1 LLESNKWIVIA
12 SAVTGFWLLYL
23 LSPILS
29 PFIIAATLA
38 YIGDPFVDKLES
50 LKLSRTMAVAC
61 IFVVFA
67 LLLFI
72 ILLILFPLAQKQLQ
86 GLIQV
91 LPSYIDFI
99 QNNVLPNLLQKIGF
113 ENEAFDLSIFKE
125 AISKYWVSVGGLA
138 GKIIASIS
146 ESSMALLLFL
156 TNLVLIPVIGF
167 YLLRD
172 WDILVENIHNLL
184 PRSIEGKV
192 AELVIQSD
200 EVLSAFIR
208 GQLSVMVALGTIYS
222 VGLWFIDLNFSLLI
236 GMLAGTVSFVPYLGF
251 IVGFSV
257 AIVASIMQF
266 QDLSLL
272 IPISLV
278 FMVGQM
284 IESMLLT
291 PLLVGDKIGLHPVAV
306 IFAIMAGGQL
316 FGFVGVLV
324 ALPISAVIMVLIRH
338 MLTHYKQSTLYQES
352 S

>member
-1 LLESNKWIVIA
+1 MLESNKWLVVI

-29 PFIIAATLA
+29 PFIIAATIA

-50 LKLSRTMAVAC
+50 WKLSRTMAVAC
-61 IFVVFA
+61 LFVIFA
-67 LLLFI
+67 LILFI
-72 ILLILFPLAQKQLQ
+72 ILLFLFPLLQKQLQ

-91 LPSYIDFI
+91 LPTYIDFI
-99 QNNVLPNLLQKIGF
+99 QNDILPTLLKQIGL
-113 ENEAFDLSIFKE
+113 ENEAFDLSILKQ

-138 GKIIASIS
+138 GKLIASLS
-146 ESSMALLLFL
+146 ESSMALILFL
-156 TNLVLIPVIGF
+156 TNLVLVPVIGF

-172 WDILVENIHNLL
+172 WDILVENIRNLL
-184 PRSIEGKV
+184 PRRIEGKV
-192 AELVIQSD
+192 TELVTQSD

-208 GQLSVMVALGTIYS
+208 GQLSVMVALGTMYS
-222 VGLWFIDLNFSLLI
+222 IGLWIIDLNFSLLI

-251 IVGFSV
+251 IVGFSA
-257 AIVASIMQF
+257 AIIASIMQF
-266 QDLSLL
+266 QDLSLF

-278 FMVGQM
+278 FMLGQM
-284 IESMLLT
+284 VESMLLT

-338 MLTHYKQSTLYQES
+338 TLAHYKQSTLYQ
-352 S
+352 